1 MPRTGDLGYELL
13 QPPYTP
19 PMMTLRSTVA
29 GAVLLAAVSSCS
41 SVSTA
46 SAPAVSQTSATTMS
60 PSSSTENQG
69 TPASSSLP
77 TPSSSAALESPAE
90 SGAPDTFSSDDPRDA
105 IFTKT
110 LRDKGWAPAIAD
122 ADLIGTVTDAQ
133 SVCTE
138 MGLDETDA
146 DKKLG
151 IQGNAML
158 TVSTYGVD
166 QAIANKVI
174 IFSAHTYCPEY
185 EALVASYLS

>member
-1 MPRTGDLGYELL
+1 MSYRDDSALGVPQCWERIDHDQRPQLGVRAACSPSRVPSLIRSARMPRTGDLGYELL

-90 SGAPDTFSSDDPRDA
+90 SGAPDTSSSDDPRDA

-110 LRDKGWAPAIAD
+110 LRDKGRRP
-122 ADLIGTVTDAQ
+122 
-133 SVCTE
+133 SP
-138 MGLDETDA
+138 
-146 DKKLG
+146 
-151 IQGNAML
+151 ML
-158 TVSTYGVD
+158 T
-166 QAIANKVI
+166 
-174 IFSAHTYCPEY
+174 
-185 EALVASYLS
+185 